1 MHNNKKADTV
11 ATTKINIMKTTQD
24 TGAHQIFCHNCNNPY
39 HALTQLHDADA
50 DTSAGADAGEYA
62 GVDAGD
68 DAGDSDDKDGDDA
81 DGTHLQNYCNLS
93 YN

>member
-1 MHNNKKADTV
+1 M
-11 ATTKINIMKTTQD
+11 
-24 TGAHQIFCHNCNNPY
+24 
-39 HALTQLHDADA
+39 HDADA

-81 DGTHLQNYCNLS
+81 DGTHLQNYCNKLQL
-93 YN
+93 NILKIMLPVPIL